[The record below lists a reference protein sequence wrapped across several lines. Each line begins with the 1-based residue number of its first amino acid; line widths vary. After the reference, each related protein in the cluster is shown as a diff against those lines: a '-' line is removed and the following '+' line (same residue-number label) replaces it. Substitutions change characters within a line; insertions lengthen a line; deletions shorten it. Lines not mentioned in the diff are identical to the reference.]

1 MFTTKHQKNKQYM
14 RDIIVFNQYIFD
26 GFQAKPI
33 RSYKL
38 FKARSK
44 DQLKTGQSDQ
54 FYQLNTTGENSLVL
68 I

>member
-1 MFTTKHQKNKQYM
+1 M
-14 RDIIVFNQYIFD
+14 RDIIVLNQYLID